1 MAVAPKK
8 IADEGFLKVGA
19 LINLDRGGRTLQ
31 NLEILGFDDKVLKLK
46 WDSHVSPGTEV
57 ALVPIE
63 GAVIGLVG
71 ER

>member
-1 MAVAPKK
+1 MPAPKK
-8 IADEGFLKVGA
+8 IEPESFLTIGS

-31 NLEILGFDDKVLKLK
+31 NLEVLGFDDKFLKLK
-46 WDSHVSPGTEV
+46 WDLNVSPNTEIV
-57 ALVPIE
+57 LVPIE

>member
-1 MAVAPKK
+1 MPAAPKS
-8 IADEGFLKVGA
+8 FLKVGT

-31 NLEILGFDDKVLKLK
+31 NLEVLAVDDTFIKLK
-46 WDSHVSPGTEV
+46 WDLNVSPNTEV
-57 ALVPIE
+57 VLVPLE